1 MTLDDF
7 RVRLGVVDLTTATTA
22 TTTTTTTAVVV
33 GPISRRKAKA
43 RRAMGSRSVPS
54 GGPHG
59 VDPGSDFWHHMA
71 EKPEAPVD
79 YEDRGGHDSSSDDVD
94 TGHRDAVAEQTSA
107 PGGAQEPLNAAW
119 SAETE
124 EMAPADASDREELIS
139 ASVGRHVTARPAES
153 PPDPPAGRAGRG
165 RPARAYRRRR
175 TARERSTTCEECGK
189 EFSNVSNL
197 NKHRKSHARRR
208 AAPPVRSGDGDA
220 VAEQTP
226 ADGELLDVTWGAETE
241 ELAPADASDLAAR
254 PADSPP
260 DPPAGRAGRGKPGR
274 AYRRRRTARER
285 STTCEECGKEFS
297 NVSNLN
303 KHRKSHA
310 RRRAAPPVRYGDG
323 DNGDNGHDNHDDRDD
338 RDACERDA
346 VAEQTPAPRGAVSPE
361 GTQESQGEELLD
373 AAWSAETEEMAP
385 ADASDREELIS
396 ASVARHVTARPA
408 ERPPDLP
415 GVGAYFVGERP
426 KRAYRKRRTRE
437 RSTTCDECGKGFS
450 NVSNLNKH
458 RKSHAGERPH
468 ACADCGKRF
477 MSRSDLRKHE
487 DTHTGARSN
496 ACADCGATFSN
507 RSNLWKHER
516 THAGALTHACAH
528 CGKSFLWTSQLRQH
542 LMTHTGERPHVC
554 PDCGRRFVQPCNL
567 REHAKTHA
575 AAAAAGQGV
584 TGAAG
589 ASDAVEGDG
598 ENAASGGAHR
608 RLPHACPEC
617 GRHFATAS
625 ALEAHLRAHEV
636 AATAAAAATVHACAE
651 CGKVFA
657 DAKAVRRHRLTHSGE
672 RPYAC
677 GECGRTF
684 PRTCSLRKH
693 RRTHAGQRS
702 HGCRECRRK
711 FPNVAALRKHQKT
724 VHRASGG
731 TAAAARGGALGCQE
745 CAEGFADI
753 EDLRRHEMTH
763 THARARP
770 HVCQECGRSFSLLA
784 SYKKHCHS
792 HDTAKS

>member
-1 MTLDDF
+1 MFIFTRSNPKKCITNRFIVHVKILRKLTSFGGASFPLD
-7 RVRLGVVDLTTATTA
+7 
-22 TTTTTTTAVVV
+22 
-33 GPISRRKAKA
+33 S
-43 RRAMGSRSVPS
+43 RAMGSRSVPS
-54 GGPHG
+54 GGLHG
-59 VDPGSDFWHHMA
+59 VDSGPDFWPHVA

-79 YEDRGGHDSSSDDVD
+79 CEDGGGHDSSDDDDVN
-94 TGHRDAVAEQTSA
+94 TGHRDAVAEQTLA
-107 PGGAQEPLNAAW
+107 PGGAVSPEGAQEPQGEELLDAAW
-119 SAETE
+119 SAETDE
-124 EMAPADASDREELIS
+124 LDASDL
-139 ASVGRHVTARPAES
+139 AARPAER
-153 PPDPPAGRAGRG
+153 PPDSPAGRAGGG
-165 RPARAYRRRR
+165 RPRRAHRKRR

-208 AAPPVRSGDGDA
+208 AAPPVRHGDGDA

-226 ADGELLDVTWGAETE
+226 ADGELLLDVAWGAETE

-254 PADSPP
+254 PAERPP
-260 DPPAGRAGRGKPGR
+260 DSPAGRAGGGR
-274 AYRRRRTARER
+274 PRRAHRKRRTARER

-310 RRRAAPPVRYGDG
+310 RRRAAPPVRHGDG
-323 DNGDNGHDNHDDRDD
+323 GAGDNGHG
-338 RDACERDA
+338 ERDA
-346 VAEQTPAPRGAVSPE
+346 VAEQTLAPGGAVSPE
-361 GTQESQGEELLD
+361 GAQEPRGEELLLD
-373 AAWSAETEEMAP
+373 AAWGAETDELAP
-385 ADASDREELIS
+385 TDAGDL
-396 ASVARHVTARPA
+396 TARPA

-415 GVGAYFVGERP
+415 GGAYFTGERP

-468 ACADCGKRF
+468 ACAECGKRF

-542 LMTHTGERPHVC
+542 LMTHTGERPHAC

-575 AAAAAGQGV
+575 APTGQG
-584 TGAAG
+584 GGGSGGDGGGGGGGGPPIAG
-589 ASDAVEGDG
+589 DAEGDG
-598 ENAASGGAHR
+598 GDAASGARR
-608 RLPHACPEC
+608 RLPHACPKC
-617 GRHFATAS
+617 GRHFATAP

-636 AATAAAAATVHACAE
+636 AASAAATVHACAE
-651 CGKVFA
+651 CGKVFG
-657 DAKAVRRHRLTHSGE
+657 DAKAVRRHQLTHSSE

-702 HGCRECRRK
+702 QACRECRRK
-711 FPNVAALRKHQKT
+711 FPNVAALRKHRKA
-724 VHRASGG
+724 VHRAAGEG
-731 TAAAARGGALGCQE
+731 AAAAAAAAARGGALGCQE

-753 EDLRRHEMTH
+753 EGLRRHEMTH

-792 HDTAKS
+792 HDSAKS